1 MKGVDKSVDLMAL
14 IRGKKSPAGLQ
25 TSDDVTGFKI
35 LRVATSE
42 PDPFT
47 FVFEGTQQALDFE
60 LFEIPVNCYPLAVG
74 DRFLVFPIAGH
85 GMRWAV
91 FSKLNQGT
99 PVARVISTKELQ
111 VEGIGRTYGAA
122 DLIYPP
128 GGTLPTGKYVSLQ
141 PTYVGGKIKYVVLQ
155 THEGV

>member
-1 MKGVDKSVDLMAL
+1 MNGADKSVDLMAL
-14 IRGKKSPAGLQ
+14 IRKGKDPGGTTTQ
-25 TSDDVTGFKI
+25 DDTSGFKI
-35 LRVATSE
+35 LRVVTSE
-42 PDPFT
+42 PAPYT

-60 LFEIPVNCYPLAVG
+60 LFEIPVSCYPLAVG
-74 DRFLVFPIAGH
+74 DRFLVFPIVGQ

-99 PVARVISTKELQ
+99 PVAAVISTTELQ

-122 DLIYPP
+122 DLVYPE
-128 GGTLPTGKYVSLQ
+128 GGSLPIGKYVSLQ
-141 PTYVGGKIKYVVLQ
+141 PTYVGGRVKYVVVE